1 LALQN
6 AGVNGFIEK
15 RKGITV
21 PNEPKPQ
28 PQWQKSV
35 SPVADPLAA
44 YAGRPII
51 SGAVSNRKYIGRVI
65 VELWELVPQSG
76 QTSPV
81 VIDDVDGIAI
91 SADATPSATASGDH
105 ATLLDRVAAALPQR
119 VAKGNPF
126 R

>member
-1 LALQN
+1 MNVFL
-6 AGVNGFIEK
+6 ED
-15 RKGITV
+15 RKGTTV

-35 SPVADPLAA
+35 SSTADPLAS
-44 YAGRPII
+44 YVGRPII
-51 SGAVSNRKYIGRVI
+51 SEGGANRKYIGRVI
-65 VELWELVPQSG
+65 VELWEPVPQSG
-76 QTSPV
+76 ANNSI
-81 VIDDVDGIAI
+81 VINDVNSMAI
-91 SADATPSATASGDH
+91 SADAAPSATANGDH